1 MTKHLIL
8 LAGLLSLLTAC
19 ASSPQPATPAPTPA
33 GVAAPELAGTR
44 WTVSHI
50 VGTATLEDHAPSIAF
65 TDDTVSGSAT
75 CNRFTGGYR
84 QDGASLVFTPVASTQ
99 MMCADDDWM
108 TQEAAFLAALGSSV
122 TVRAADRIVEL
133 LDADQRITL
142 TLYPVE
148 DKPLEGTTWQ
158 LSGIVT
164 ATALTSPADG
174 STVTMKIADSMLSG
188 KACNSFSGPVAT
200 SPTSFKAGP
209 LRSTKMACKTKEL
222 TAQET
227 TVLKLLEAATAA
239 SIDGSELA
247 LTAEDGTGLRF
258 TATE

>member
-1 MTKHLIL
+1 M
-8 LAGLLSLLTAC
+8 
-19 ASSPQPATPAPTPA
+19 
-33 GVAAPELAGTR
+33 AAPELAGTR